1 MKHDW
6 RDDQCEELEAVA
18 AVVHFV
24 FAAILL
30 ILVAGLFYACSA
42 DYADDLALFK
52 TNAQRFGAVHRTKVD
67 DPAANF
73 DSKLSAYYYD
83 AALVNNQLAT
93 YLNDPTYYDYAEK
106 WARFFAEQYVLPAN
120 GNIPGFWN
128 FTTGMRRAYE
138 RSGTPSLKAA
148 VIAISQNGAYV
159 RDSTTEDTTS
169 TLLSREVA
177 YGIRALIDAA
187 ALGVPRQYRLDKLVS
202 DAKGHLRAWC
212 VLQNAPYVRPF
223 MVALTVEALVYS
235 GNADAVRGDIE
246 ACATYI
252 WDHNWDPVKKGFRYT
267 DRSIGNADDLEV
279 QPDLNMLIFPIY
291 GWLRWETEKA
301 AILNGGV
308 MRTDSSGQ
316 FHSGGAF
323 LFGVKQFNQN
333 HRSAIPY
340 LLATFPS
347 TSTPSP
353 TLTPSPS
360 PTNTPITTPS
370 LVPTPTS
377 TVAPQTPTPTVL
389 PTATPIPTALP
400 TPCPKP
406 SPLTLKYHQCRLNR
420 LVKIN
425 GLRE

>member
-1 MKHDW
+1 MKIWHEEEN
-6 RDDQCEELEAVA
+6 EELEAIATVVNFFLVA
-18 AVVHFV
+18 FIAM
-24 FAAILL
+24 L
-30 ILVAGLFYACSA
+30 IAGLFYACSA
-42 DYADDLALFK
+42 DYLDDVALYK
-52 TNAQRFGAVHRTKVD
+52 TNAARFGAVHRVKVD
-67 DPAANF
+67 DPALNF
-73 DSKLSAYYYD
+73 DTKLAAYYYD
-83 AALVNNQLAT
+83 HAYIDNQLAT
-93 YLNDPTYYDYAEK
+93 YLNDPTYYDYSEK

-177 YGIRALIDAA
+177 YGIRALTDAA

-202 DAKGHLRAWC
+202 DAKGHLKAWC
-212 VLQNAPYVRPF
+212 ALQSAPYVRPF

-235 GNADAVRGDIE
+235 GNADVVRGDIE

-301 AILNGGV
+301 KILEGGV
-308 MRTDSSGQ
+308 MRLDSSGQ

-323 LFGVKQFNQN
+323 LFGNKQFNQN

-340 LLATFPS
+340 LVGAVVS
-347 TSTPSP
+347 
-353 TLTPSPS
+353 
-360 PTNTPITTPS
+360 
-370 LVPTPTS
+370 
-377 TVAPQTPTPTVL
+377 TPTPL
-389 PTATPIPTALP
+389 PSFTPVPSPIQSASPVMTSSPFPYPSTTPLP
-400 TPCPKP
+400 TPLPRACKKP
-406 SPLTLKYHQCRLNR
+406 ATLTSKYLNCRLNR

>member
-1 MKHDW
+1 MKIW
-6 RDDQCEELEAVA
+6 QEEENEELEAIA
-18 AVVHFV
+18 GVVRCVIIGF
-24 FAAILL
+24 LL
-30 ILVAGLFYACSA
+30 ILIAGLFYACSA

-52 TNAQRFGAVHRTKVD
+52 TNAARFGAVHRTKVD
-67 DPAANF
+67 DPALNF
-73 DSKLSAYYYD
+73 DTKLAASYYD
-83 AALVNNQLAT
+83 SSLVYNQLAT

-106 WARFFAEQYVLPAN
+106 WARFFAEQYALPAN

-177 YGIRALIDAA
+177 YGIRALTDAA

-202 DAKGHLRAWC
+202 DAKGHLKAWC
-212 VLQNAPYVRPF
+212 TLQNAPYVRPF

-235 GNADAVRGDIE
+235 GNAASVQGDIE

-340 LLATFPS
+340 LVGA
-347 TSTPSP
+347 
-353 TLTPSPS
+353 
-360 PTNTPITTPS
+360 I
-370 LVPTPTS
+370 VPTPTPSGTPIS
-377 TVAPQTPTPTVL
+377 TPNPTSSVFPSPSSTPASTPTSYPSMTPTSAPL
-389 PTATPIPTALP
+389 PAKCKKPAT
-400 TPCPKP
+400 
-406 SPLTLKYHQCRLNR
+406 LTSKYLNCRINR